1 MLYVFVY
8 FKLTFILG
16 LIWVFRL
23 TGTFVSV
30 VWPMVFS
37 FVHTIVIQKWLV
49 IRPLIL
55 EFPLVSIKRHN
66 MVLVDDED
74 EHAIETDRNN
84 INKC

>member
-1 MLYVFVY
+1 M
-8 FKLTFILG
+8 
-16 LIWVFRL
+16 FRL
-23 TGTFVSV
+23 TGAFVSV

-49 IRPLIL
+49 IRQLIL

-84 INKC
+84 INTC